1 VYGVHIALR
10 TTNLLERLF
19 GEERRRPKV
28 IPRAFGERAVVTLM
42 FAAHSG
48 GRTLAQDRNACR

>member
-1 VYGVHIALR
+1 LIPYKGVYGVATALR

-28 IPRAFGERAVVTLM
+28 IPRTFGEY
-42 FAAHSG
+42 AAHSG
-48 GRTLAQDRNACR
+48 GRTLAQDRNAYR